1 MKAVILAAG
10 EGKRML
16 PLTLVT
22 PKPMLRVAGKP
33 ILERIIDALPPEIT
47 ELVIVIGYKSEL
59 IENYFGD
66 LYEGKL
72 ITYITQNEPKGTFDA
87 LLQVR
92 EQLQHQQLESLNE
105 KFLLLNADDLHGSKA
120 LAEAVQEP
128 LALIV
133 ARHEDPR
140 KFGIVSQNTD
150 GTLQSIVEKP
160 DSFEDTLVSTGA
172 MVLDERIFNYEVK
185 PAANGEFYLP
195 VALQQL
201 AAEYPVKLIEQ
212 PEWTPIGYPEDLERA
227 EELLTGVE

>member
-1 MKAVILAAG
+1 MRAVILAAG

-22 PKPMLRVAGKP
+22 PKPMLLVTGKP
-33 ILERIIDALPPEIT
+33 ILGRIIDALPSEIT

-59 IENYFGD
+59 IQNYFGD
-66 LYEGKL
+66 LYKGKL
-72 ITYITQNEPKGTFDA
+72 LTYITQNEPKGTYDA

-92 EQLQHQQLESLNE
+92 GQLHSPLGNFSE
-105 KFLLLNADDLHGSKA
+105 KFLLLNADDLHGASA
-120 LAEAVQEP
+120 LAAAIQEP

-140 KFGIVSQNTD
+140 KFGIVSSNSD
-150 GTLQSIVEKP
+150 GTLQSIIEKP
-160 DSFEDTLVSTGA
+160 ESFEDTLVSTGA

-185 PAANGEFYLP
+185 PAANGELYLP

-201 AAEYPVKLIEQ
+201 AAEYPVKLVEQ
-212 PEWTPIGYPEDLERA
+212 PEWFPIGYPEDLNRA
-227 EELLTGVE
+227 EELIQGTS

>member
-1 MKAVILAAG
+1 MRAVILAAG

-33 ILERIIDALPPEIT
+33 ILERIIDALPSEIT

-59 IENYFGD
+59 IQNYFGD
-66 LYEGKL
+66 LYKGKL
-72 ITYITQNEPKGTFDA
+72 ITYITQNEPKGTYDA

-92 EQLQHQQLESLNE
+92 EQLHTHFESFSE
-105 KFLLLNADDLHGSKA
+105 KFLLLNSDDLHGAKA
-120 LAEAVQEP
+120 LAEAIKEP

-140 KFGIVSQNTD
+140 KFGVVSSNSD
-150 GTLQSIVEKP
+150 GTLRSIIEKP
-160 DSFEDTLVSTGA
+160 ESFEDTVISTGA

-201 AAEYPVKLIEQ
+201 AAEYPVKLVEQ
-212 PEWTPIGYPEDLERA
+212 TEWVPIGYPEDLERA
-227 EELLTGVE
+227 EELIQGTS

>member
-22 PKPMLRVAGKP
+22 PKPMLRIAGKP
-33 ILERIIDALPPEIT
+33 ILERIIDALPFEIT
-47 ELVIVIGYKSEL
+47 ELIIVIGYKSEL

-72 ITYITQNEPKGTFDA
+72 ITYIVQQEPKGTYDA

-92 EQLQHQQLESLNE
+92 EQIRKHFGDFSE
-105 KFLLLNADDLHGSKA
+105 KFLLLNADDLHGSEA

-140 KFGIVSQNTD
+140 KFGIVSRNDD
-150 GTLQSIVEKP
+150 GTLKNIIEKP
-160 DSFEDTLVSTGA
+160 ESFEDTLVSTGA

-212 PEWTPIGYPEDLERA
+212 PEWVPIGYPEDLERA
-227 EELLTGVE
+227 EGLLAGVE